1 MEKTEKRLYI
11 LGLGAISVLLLMIG
25 LLNIVHWD
33 FLSLIPPCG
42 FRFVTGY
49 YCPGCGGTRAVR
61 ALLQGRFAAS
71 FLYHPFVLYC
81 VVIAGIFMISNT
93 IQIVTKNKWKIGLK
107 YRHGYLYGGIVVI
120 IVNWV
125 LQNIHI
131 FINNLYNL

>member
-1 MEKTEKRLYI
+1 MEKTEKRWYI

-107 YRHGYLYGGIVVI
+107 YRHGYLYGGIVFI
-120 IVNWV
+120 IVNCV